1 MEYTVPFHSEISG
14 DMVPLW
20 YIAEAMARKAAS
32 GFGNRKLH
40 GPTLQNTRTQYESL
54 LLSAAREGRLKVC
67 GSHGNVGAVDDLVN
81 AAEGLSN
88 EWSDAVKVI
97 LALHVK
103 PVHLNDWAM
112 TNGDVFHLI
121 DVPADVL
128 EYGPASPD
136 GTKEYR
142 GYVAWPFECF
152 GEHGYFDAGQDGIPI
167 ELADDDFETDGFVKV
182 AGAVTAVA
190 KFLLSKGSPNRFQA
204 ERDAWPHILTGVV
217 KGVLHPVSPTT
228 LSPLSVDHCGNG
240 MVLFSELVAWGQT
253 TKLFVF
259 RRAEN
264 APVVG
269 PVKVVGGGVEKAN
282 QPIPGRVPRVGI
294 GRLAVTAA
302 WQIECQSGRAATASK
317 VIEQLQTWATN
328 GIYPDIL
335 LRDDPR
341 RRAVIWLTKKTG
353 REKEYDM
360 GACGKTLD
368 EWRKSRA

>member
-14 DMVPLW
+14 DVVPLR

-32 GFGNRKLH
+32 GFGKRKLH
-40 GPTLQNTRTQYESL
+40 GPTLQNARAQYESL

-67 GSHGNVGAVDDLVN
+67 GSHGNMGAVDDLVN

-88 EWSDAVKVI
+88 EWSDAVKAI

-103 PVHLNDWAM
+103 PSHLSDWAM

-128 EYGPASPD
+128 EYGPARPD

-167 ELADDDFETDGFVKV
+167 ELADGDFEADGFVKV
-182 AGAVTAVA
+182 AGAAAAVA
-190 KFLLSKGSPNRFQA
+190 KFLLSKGSPNEFQA

-228 LSPLSVDHCGNG
+228 LSPLSVEHCGNG

-253 TKLFVF
+253 TKLFAF
-259 RRAEN
+259 RKAAN
-264 APVVG
+264 APVVEL
-269 PVKVVGGGVEKAN
+269 VKVGAGGTAKPEWVQQAREIGTTWMLAEEKRTKKRPGIVVIAKYVEGEFKRRDIRSKRLN
-282 QPIPGRVPRVGI
+282 DYLDWQTIKKEIVGI
-294 GRLAVTAA
+294 
-302 WQIECQSGRAATASK
+302 
-317 VIEQLQTWATN
+317 
-328 GIYPDIL
+328 
-335 LRDDPR
+335 
-341 RRAVIWLTKKTG
+341 TG
-353 REKEYDM
+353 RKPGDNFKNAM
-360 GACGKTLD
+360 GNPQ
-368 EWRKSRA
+368 RKKRSPNVMAQ